1 MLTPCVYAEKSN
13 ERKMVIINKH
23 SHTKRHTAKRKSSFL
38 STLSMLLALLMML
51 SISIVGIPTASAKG
65 ESAFVDNECIYIDV
79 SQALSGG
86 GHWDDANA
94 ELRVFTYYN
103 DSNDANYCHE
113 FEENFENNGWFT
125 GSNVLQKGILA
136 DKFSNHIYRFRIP
149 SDKISH
155 VRIARTNPG
164 ASKVWN
170 VSKYMWDNQR
180 SKTAGSKS
188 NCIKI
193 TDWGEGYNYDNNS
206 WSGNSNNASWSS
218 FAPTNNASFN
228 SKTAQPDST
237 ITSKSNLYTIDAKF
251 YDYYN
256 DDEIQKGW
264 QNINNESNHAT
275 VHYTK
280 NNDWYWWA
288 GYWEPFSYFN
298 KKIAAQANSN
308 SDVIYPMYF
317 GNFYGKG
324 DGYTGEGKSD
334 LKKFNNQVNNS
345 NNIGG
350 VNKSVAGLTGGTLN
364 ADGNL
369 VYAKASGYNSDT
381 LVPFFDDNFLS
392 TNKVGSVISS
402 KFPMRKVVENG
413 ITTYK
418 FDSTSGKDNVW
429 INNSTGSSPTVS
441 YAENSQ
447 RAIDSLYSYSDREAN
462 GYGFFPFDGNRSGD
476 ITAKNYGFGMR
487 VDVDFNLGS
496 DTGHLGQIK
505 GTNGSY
511 VDQVFSFSGDDDV
524 WVYVDGKL
532 ILDLGGDHKKTTGS
546 INFHTKQVTA
556 NTGATFN
563 GATRNQSNFTLEN
576 EDDPTAEHTL
586 TMFYVER
593 GMIESNLSF
602 NFNFAPVSNQL
613 IAEKQVNTTELND
626 GIKNVY
632 ALKNADQFNFT
643 SDALNGK
650 SYTYAHTA
658 SNGTRTGVGL
668 TVNDSSFKLRD
679 KDTATFADQL
689 TVGTTV
695 NVAESFPSDNVFTY
709 GKTSWVVVD
718 TNDNNSVVA
727 QSAATATQSLD
738 SSFVF
743 KTNKTGTFDPTKLKL
758 TYTNTPDKANA
769 VIKKNVIDSNS
780 IDVSDSKSF
789 TATVSLSFDKGATY
803 NTYPLKYSVAGTA
816 AEQTMSNGQVTLQEG
831 KDITIKNLPVGTRI
845 KVQENAASLD
855 GYTDTTGEVVME
867 VTASGV
873 TQTITNKQ
881 PDSGEV
887 TAVITGT
894 KYLDNS
900 PFRNGELFE
909 YKLEGVAKFS
919 GEGSNYKDTSS
930 VSQTISN
937 TNSNGVFTFTGDYL
951 KYTEPGIYRYIVTE
965 GGNNGG
971 HDGKDFRKIEDTAN
985 RKFQKYLVTVTVSKN
1000 ADFTLSAVTKTVP
1013 VSTTAE
1019 VTASSFNGTVAPIVF
1034 YNEQTKGTVTVNKTD
1049 QTNSPVKDVTF
1060 GIYKVTNAMVS
1071 DLDGMNVEQQYDAI
1085 KALSPVATVKSN
1097 ADGIAYFDNLNIF
1110 EDGSTSAYQNYR
1122 IIEISGPANY
1132 NINKTVMEVVFPEKR
1147 GAQWYYDLEF
1157 SYINGKAINPNT
1169 GYISPIAAIRTI
1181 GIGLVLGSLIAA
1193 AVYLLRKKKV
1203 LVRYKR
1209 KH

>member
-1 MLTPCVYAEKSN
+1 V
-13 ERKMVIINKH
+13 
-23 SHTKRHTAKRKSSFL
+23 
-38 STLSMLLALLMML
+38 LMML
-51 SISIVGIPTASAKG
+51 SVSIAGIPTASAKD
-65 ESAFVDNECIYIDV
+65 ESPFVDCEEIFIDMRNFT
-79 SQALSGG
+79 SWTDSSASF
-86 GHWDDANA
+86 
-94 ELRVFTYYN
+94 RVFTFYN
-103 DSNDANYCHE
+103 DSDSTHYCHE
-113 FEENFENNGWFT
+113 YEGNFDNDGWYT
-125 GSNVLQKGILA
+125 GANVLAKGIVPV
-136 DKFSNHIYRFRIP
+136 KFCDNVYSFRIP
-149 SDKISH
+149 ANNISH
-155 VRIARTNPG
+155 LRIVRTNSSG
-164 ASKVWN
+164 TEKWN
-170 VSKYMWDNQR
+170 LSPHMWDNQR
-180 SKTAGSKS
+180 SKYSVGGKRYSKQ
-188 NCIKI
+188 NAIKI
-193 TDWGEGYNYDNNS
+193 NGWD
-206 WSGNSNNASWSS
+206 NNASWST
-218 FAPTNNASFN
+218 FTPTNNASY
-228 SKTAQPDST
+228 SETTAVPDSS
-237 ITSKSNLYTIDAKF
+237 ITGNSSLYTIDSTF

-256 DDEIQKGW
+256 DDEIQNGW
-264 QNINNESNHAT
+264 GNIRYATNHGTQKYSQNGNGYMENA
-275 VHYTK
+275 
-280 NNDWYWWA
+280 
-288 GYWEPFSYFN
+288 YWEPFSYLN
-298 KKIAAQANSN
+298 SKIAAHDSGVN
-308 SDVIYPMYF
+308 YPLYF
-317 GNFYGKG
+317 GNFFDKE
-324 DGYTGEGKSD
+324 DGFKGEGSSEMVH
-334 LKKFNNQVNNS
+334 FSNWVNNS
-345 NNIGG
+345 SRLGG
-350 VNKSVAGLTGGTLN
+350 THKAIVGLTGSTLVN
-364 ADGNL
+364 GDLYYAADG
-369 VYAKASGYNSDT
+369 GGNSST
-381 LVPFFDDNFLS
+381 KVPIFDKSWLQS
-392 TNKVGSVISS
+392 NKVGSVVNT
-402 KFPMRKVVENG
+402 KFPMRKVTSNG
-413 ITTYK
+413 VTGYY
-418 FDSTSGKDNVW
+418 FDSSSSAANGGDNVW
-429 INNSTGSSPTVS
+429 FNSSHNTISYGAGTSNGAKDSLSYYNSDGSSS
-441 YAENSQ
+441 
-447 RAIDSLYSYSDREAN
+447 
-462 GYGFFPFDGNRSGD
+462 GYGFFPFDSTRG
-476 ITAKNYGFGMR
+476 AKANALDYGFGMR
-487 VDVDFNLGS
+487 VDVKFNLGADDS
-496 DTGHLGQIK
+496 SHIGQIK

-511 VDQVFSFSGDDDV
+511 VDQKFNFTGDDDV
-524 WVYVDGKL
+524 WVYVDNKL
-532 ILDLGGDHKKTTGS
+532 VLDLGGDHQKASGS
-546 INFHTKQVTA
+546 INFHDTSVTVSTGS
-556 NTGATFN
+556 NTLN
-563 GATRNQSNFTLEN
+563 SATRNTSFTLDN
-576 EDDPTAEHTL
+576 YGDPTAEHTL

-593 GMIESNLSF
+593 GMVESNLSF

-643 SDALNGK
+643 SNALNGK

-658 SNGTRTGVGL
+658 SNGARTGVGL

-727 QSAATATQSLD
+727 QSDATATQSLD

-930 VSQTISN
+930 VNQTIYS
-937 TNSNGVFTFTGDYL
+937 TNNDGVFTFAGDYL

-965 GGNNGG
+965 GNNRSSI

-985 RKFQKYLVTVTVSKN
+985 RKYQKYLVTVTVTKN
-1000 ADFTLSAVTKTVP
+1000 ADFSLSAVTKTVP
-1013 VSTTAE
+1013 VSTTDD
-1019 VTASSFNGTVAPIVF
+1019 VTASSFNGTAAPIVF

-1060 GIYKVTNAMVS
+1060 GIYKVTNAMIAN
-1071 DLDGMNVEQQYDAI
+1071 LDGMNVEQQYDAI

>member
-1 MLTPCVYAEKSN
+1 
-13 ERKMVIINKH
+13 
-23 SHTKRHTAKRKSSFL
+23 
-38 STLSMLLALLMML
+38 MLLALLMML

-103 DSNDANYCHE
+103 DSDDANYCHE

-136 DKFSNHIYRFRIP
+136 DKFADHIYRFRIP
-149 SDKISH
+149 SNKISH
-155 VRIARTNPG
+155 VRIARTNQG

-193 TDWGEGYNYDNNS
+193 TDWGEGYNYDNKT
-206 WSGNSNNASWSS
+206 WSGNANNASWSS

-237 ITSKSNLYTIDAKF
+237 ITGNSNLYTVDAKF

-280 NNDWYWWA
+280 NNSWYWWA

-298 KKIAAQANSN
+298 KKIADQANSN

-345 NNIGG
+345 NNIDG

-511 VDQVFSFSGDDDV
+511 DDQVFSFSGDDDV

-658 SNGTRTGVGL
+658 SNGARTGVGL

-769 VIKKNVIDSNS
+769 VIKKNVIDSNNS
-780 IDVSDSKSF
+780 DISDSKSF

-803 NTYPLKYSVAGTA
+803 NTYPLKYSVDGTA

-831 KDITIKNLPVGTRI
+831 KDITINNLPVGTRI
-845 KVQENAASLD
+845 KVKENAASLG

-881 PDSGEV
+881 PAPDAVSKTITAKKTFDGQDYSG
-887 TAVITGT
+887 T
-894 KYLDNS
+894 
-900 PFRNGELFE
+900 LF
-909 YKLEGVAKFS
+909 KFGIKGLNIPDDPS
-919 GEGSNYKDTSS
+919 ANAKDTTIVSQETIS
-930 VSQTISN
+930 VSNGTVTFNPLTFTEAGVYRYFVYEDTSYLAEKDRAAGTTYAHDISQTSSN
-937 TNSNGVFTFTGDYL
+937 FVATITVTKSGTTLTASNPVFTRTNKTSSAAITASDLSGASLTTATFTNVAQKGSLTINKTNQSKEKVGSVKFALY
-951 KYTEPGIYRYIVTE
+951 
-965 GGNNGG
+965 
-971 HDGKDFRKIEDTAN
+971 KIEDSYVDTLD
-985 RKFQKYLVTVTVSKN
+985 RMSD
-1000 ADFTLSAVTKTVP
+1000 ADR
-1013 VSTTAE
+1013 
-1019 VTASSFNGTVAPIVF
+1019 
-1034 YNEQTKGTVTVNKTD
+1034 
-1049 QTNSPVKDVTF
+1049 
-1060 GIYKVTNAMVS
+1060 
-1071 DLDGMNVEQQYDAI
+1071 YDAI
-1085 KALSPVATVKSN
+1085 LALGNNAKVSEQTTNTDGVAEFK
-1097 ADGIAYFDNLNIF
+1097 NLNIY
-1110 EDGSTSAYQNYR
+1110 ESGYTSSEPGYTSSGQPKYQNYAL
-1122 IIEISGPANY
+1122 IEIGGNSDY
-1132 NINKTVMEVVFPEKR
+1132 HINKTPQIFKFPTYHEGVYKYHYTFDYVNGMIRNPYTAGNGMNALKLAGMFIVGMSLLALAGFVLYKKR
-1147 GAQWYYDLEF
+1147 NNKIF
-1157 SYINGKAINPNT
+1157 SKA
-1169 GYISPIAAIRTI
+1169 
-1181 GIGLVLGSLIAA
+1181 
-1193 AVYLLRKKKV
+1193 KH
-1203 LVRYKR
+1203 YK
-1209 KH
+1209 